1 MSQTTLVTAAGI
13 QAMINAE
20 RSGTDKVKLTSIKFG
35 SDIIVP
41 TQYTTDMGTIVAEC
55 SAVGGKNIGDQM
67 IHISGADSS
76 SATYDVY
83 TVGVFTD
90 TGILF
95 AISSSD
101 TPIIKK
107 Y

>member
-41 TQYTTDMGTIVAEC
+41 TQYTTDMGTIVA
-55 SAVGGKNIGDQM
+55 
-67 IHISGADSS
+67 
-76 SATYDVY
+76 
-83 TVGVFTD
+83 
-90 TGILF
+90 
-95 AISSSD
+95 
-101 TPIIKK
+101 
-107 Y
+107 